1 MFSEN
6 GEIVDQMFA
15 RWRENPESVDPTWQS
30 FFAGMQFAGKLD
42 GAPVSSPAI
51 TADMRLQSGVVRL
64 VSWYRQAGHLQA
76 QIDPLA
82 TAAPASSPLLALEH
96 FGLSSADLD
105 KTVDGSMYF
114 GIDGP
119 VPLRELLEAL
129 TETYCRT
136 IGVEY
141 MHIDSLEIRQWLA
154 GNMEPVRNR
163 YPIPLRQ
170 KYRILMTLHQAELFE
185 KFLHTKYVG
194 QKRFSLEGGETL
206 IPILDAIIE
215 KGPSLGVK
223 EFVIGM
229 AHRGRLNVLANT
241 LNKPFGEIFNEFED
255 NYLPMST
262 HDGDGDVKYHLGFSA
277 DVETAD
283 NRTVHLSVAPNP
295 SHLEI
300 VNPVVEGRVRAK
312 QRLHGDID
320 RATGVP
326 ILIHGDAAFAG
337 QGVIMETLNLMNLSG
352 YRTGGTVHVVVNNQI
367 GFTTNPRDSRSTQ
380 YCTDIAK
387 FVQAP
392 IFHVNAEDAEACVA
406 IAQLAIAFR
415 QKFKRDVVIDMVCY
429 RKWGHNEGDNP
440 GYTQP
445 LQSKII
451 EKKKPLSQ
459 VYAARLAEQSAVDGV
474 AAHVSEAIGKAFEEK
489 LEEALRVADTA
500 ADDYKRRLEQA
511 HAEIKAMV
519 KSGKSLKRGME
530 GFSGRWKPF
539 SNVYSHSP
547 VETGVSTTV
556 LDRIADAIGT
566 FPAGFTV
573 HPNLGKTLQVRCDNI
588 KGRKAVD
595 WGTGE
600 ALAFGSLVLEGIPVR
615 LSGQDSRRGTFSQRH
630 SVVVDFNT
638 GTDYYP
644 LSHLDPKQAAF
655 DVYDSSLSEAAI
667 MGFEFG
673 YSLDDPGSLVMWEA
687 QFGDF
692 ANGAQVIIDQFLTS
706 CESKW
711 NRSSGL
717 VLLLP
722 HGYEGQGAEHSSARL
737 ERFLEMSAEDN
748 IQVVYPTTPAQYFH
762 LLRRQVKRNF
772 RKPLVVMTPK
782 SLLRFSEKK
791 ALELQAASPV
801 SEFTSGHFRE
811 VLDDQKA
818 KPDLVT
824 RLLICSGKVYYDLAA
839 KRDELAT
846 QAIAVIRLEQLYPWP
861 REQIA
866 AVLSRYRRCKEWIW
880 VQEESQN
887 MGGWS
892 FAEPSLRAMNFPIK
906 FVGRDASASPATG
919 SHHVHEREQELL
931 VNGAFAVTPP
941 GPIGPGYVGWVDTSH
956 GSPSGNGANGT
967 PAAGKPKEKAE
978 TAPPAS

>member
-6 GEIVDQMFA
+6 GEIVDLMFG
-15 RWRENPESVDPTWQS
+15 RWRENPDSVDPTWQA

-42 GAPVSSPAI
+42 GAPVSTPGP

-76 QIDPLA
+76 AIDPLA
-82 TAAPASSPLLALEH
+82 AVAPAPSPLLDLDH
-96 FGLSSADLD
+96 FGLSAADLE

-114 GIDGP
+114 GINGP
-119 VPLRELLEAL
+119 IRLRDLIEAL
-129 TETYCRT
+129 TETYCRS

-141 MHIDSLEIRQWLA
+141 MHIDSLDIRRWLA
-154 GNMEPVRNR
+154 GRMEPVRNR
-163 YPIPLRQ
+163 FPIRLRQ

-185 KFLHTKYVG
+185 KFIHTKYVG

-206 IPILDAIIE
+206 IPILDGIIE
-215 KGPSLGVK
+215 KGPGLGVK
-223 EFVIGM
+223 EFIVGM

-241 LNKPFGEIFNEFED
+241 LNKPFAEIFNEFED

-277 DVETAD
+277 DVETSSGPS
-283 NRTVHLSVAPNP
+283 VHLSVAPNP

-312 QRLHGDID
+312 QRLHNDAE
-320 RATGVP
+320 RSTGVP

-337 QGVIMETLNLMNLSG
+337 QGVIMETFNLMNLAG
-352 YRTGGTVHVVVNNQI
+352 YRTGGTIHVVVNNQI

-392 IFHVNAEDAEACVA
+392 VFHVNAEDAEACVA
-406 IAQLAIAFR
+406 IAELALEFR
-415 QKFKRDVVIDMVCY
+415 QQFKRDVVIDMVCY

-445 LQSKII
+445 LQSKVI
-451 EKKKPLSQ
+451 EKKQPLSQ
-459 VYAARLAEQSAVDGV
+459 VYAAKLAEQSARDGV

-489 LEEALRVADTA
+489 LEEALRVADIA

-511 HAEIKAMV
+511 HAEIKAMI
-519 KSGKSLKRGME
+519 KSGKSRKRGME
-530 GFSGRWKPF
+530 GFSGRWKNF
-539 SNVYSHSP
+539 SNLYSHTP
-547 VETGVSTTV
+547 VETGVSIDV

-566 FPAGFTV
+566 FPQGFTV
-573 HPNLGKTLQVRCDNI
+573 HPNLIKTLQTRRENI
-588 KGRKAVD
+588 KSRKVVD

-600 ALAFGSLVLEGIPVR
+600 AMAFGSLVLEGIPVR
-615 LSGQDSRRGTFSQRH
+615 LSGQDSRRGTFTQRH

-638 GTDYYP
+638 GGDYYP
-644 LSHLDPKQAAF
+644 LSSLDPKQATF
-655 DVYDSSLSEAAI
+655 DVYDSSLSEAAV

-722 HGYEGQGAEHSSARL
+722 HAYEGQGAEHSSARL
-737 ERFLEMSAEDN
+737 ERFLQMCAENN

-782 SLLRFSEKK
+782 SLLRISEKK
-791 ALELQAASPV
+791 PNELQAASPV
-801 SEFTSGHFRE
+801 NDFTSGHFRE

-818 KPDLVT
+818 KPELVT
-824 RLLICSGKVYYDLAA
+824 RILVCSGKVYYDLAA
-839 KRDELAT
+839 KRDELGT
-846 QAIAVIRLEQLYPWP
+846 QAVAIVRLEQLYPWP
-861 REQIA
+861 QEQLN
-866 AVLSRYRRCKEWIW
+866 AVLSRYRQCKEWVW

-892 FAEPSLRAMNFPIK
+892 FAEPRFRAMNFP
-906 FVGRDASASPATG
+906 FDYVGRDASASPATG

-931 VNGAFAVTPP
+931 VNGAFAVKPP
-941 GPIGPGYVGWVDTSH
+941 GPIGPGYVGWVSPTAAQH
-956 GSPSGNGANGT
+956 GPSGNGT
-967 PAAGKPKEKAE
+967 PVESKPKESTGA
-978 TAPPAS
+978 

>member
-6 GEIVDQMFA
+6 GEIVDLMFD
-15 RWRENPESVDPTWQS
+15 RWRENPDSVDPTWQA

-42 GAPVSSPAI
+42 GTPVASPSP

-76 QIDPLA
+76 TIDPLSEV
-82 TAAPASSPLLALEH
+82 APPPSPLLGLEH
-96 FGLSSADLD
+96 FGLTAADLD

-119 VPLRELLEAL
+119 VRLRELIDAL

-136 IGVEY
+136 IGVEF
-141 MHIDSLEIRQWLA
+141 MHIDSLDIRRWLA
-154 GNMEPVRNR
+154 GRMEPIRNR
-163 YPIPLRQ
+163 FPIPLRQ

-185 KFLHTKYVG
+185 KFIHTKYVG

-206 IPILDAIIE
+206 IPILDGIIE
-215 KGPSLGVK
+215 KGPGLGVK

-241 LNKPFGEIFNEFED
+241 LNKPFAEIFNEFED
-255 NYLPMST
+255 NYLPLST

-277 DVETAD
+277 DVETSLGPS
-283 NRTVHLSVAPNP
+283 VHLSVAPNP

-312 QRLHGDID
+312 QRLHNDAE
-320 RATGVP
+320 RSTGVP

-337 QGVIMETLNLMNLSG
+337 QGVIMETFNLMNLAG
-352 YRTGGTVHVVVNNQI
+352 YRTGGTIHVVVNNQI

-392 IFHVNAEDAEACVA
+392 IFHVNAEDAESCVA
-406 IAQLAIAFR
+406 IAQLAIEFR
-415 QKFKRDVVIDMVCY
+415 QQFKRDVVIDMVCY

-451 EKKKPLSQ
+451 EKKPPLSQ
-459 VYAARLAEQSAVDGV
+459 VYAAKLAEQSAHLGV
-474 AAHVSEAIGKAFEEK
+474 AAHVSEAIGKVFEEK

-511 HAEIKAMV
+511 HAEIKAMI
-519 KSGKSLKRGME
+519 KSGKSRKRGME
-530 GFSGRWKPF
+530 GFSGRWKNY
-539 SNVYSHSP
+539 SNLYSHAP
-547 VETGVSTTV
+547 VETGVSGGV

-566 FPAGFTV
+566 FPQGFTV
-573 HPNLGKTLQVRCDNI
+573 HPNLIKTLQTRRENI

-600 ALAFGSLVLEGIPVR
+600 AMAFGSLVMEGIPVR
-615 LSGQDSRRGTFSQRH
+615 LSGQDSRRGTFTQRH

-638 GTDYYP
+638 GAEYYP
-644 LSHLDPKQAAF
+644 LSNLDPKQASF
-655 DVYDSSLSEAAI
+655 DVYDSSLSEAAV

-722 HGYEGQGAEHSSARL
+722 HAYEGQGAEHSSARL
-737 ERFLEMSAEDN
+737 ERFLQMCAENN

-782 SLLRFSEKK
+782 SLLRISEKK
-791 ALELQAASPV
+791 PLELQAASPV
-801 SEFTSGHFRE
+801 TDFTSGQFRE

-818 KPDLVT
+818 KPELVT
-824 RLLICSGKVYYDLAA
+824 RLLVCSGKVYYDLAA
-839 KRDELAT
+839 KRDELGT
-846 QAIAVIRLEQLYPWP
+846 QAVAIVRLEQLYPWP
-861 REQIA
+861 HEQLN
-866 AVLSRYRRCKEWIW
+866 AVLGRYRQCKEWVW

-892 FAEPSLRAMNFPIK
+892 FAEPRFRAMNFP
-906 FVGRDASASPATG
+906 FDYVGRDASASPATG

-931 VNGAFAVTPP
+931 VNGAFAVKTP
-941 GPIGPGYVGWVDTSH
+941 GPIGPGYVGWVAPSTAQH
-956 GSPSGNGANGT
+956 GPGGNGT
-967 PAAGKPKEKAE
+967 PAGSKPKESTGA
-978 TAPPAS
+978 

>member
-6 GEIVDQMFA
+6 AEIVDQMFG
-15 RWRENPESVDPTWQS
+15 RWRENPESVDPTWQA
-30 FFAGMQFAGKLD
+30 FFEGMRFAGKLE
-42 GAPVSSPAI
+42 GPPVSSAGSR
-51 TADMRLQSGVVRL
+51 ADLRLQSGVVRL

-76 QIDPLA
+76 AIDPLA
-82 TAAPASSPLLALEH
+82 AAAPPPLPLLGLDH

-119 VPLRELLEAL
+119 VRLSELLDAL

-141 MHIDSLEIRQWLA
+141 MHIDSLEIRRWLA
-154 GNMEPVRNR
+154 GRMEPIHNR
-163 YPIPLRQ
+163 FPIPLRQ

-215 KGPSLGVK
+215 KGPGLGIK

-241 LNKPFGEIFNEFED
+241 LNKPFDEIFNEFED

-277 DVETAD
+277 DVETAAGP
-283 NRTVHLSVAPNP
+283 TIHLSVAPNP

-312 QRLHGDID
+312 QRLHNDTE
-320 RATGVP
+320 RSTGVP

-337 QGVIMETLNLMNLSG
+337 QGVIMETFNLMNLSG
-352 YRTGGTVHVVVNNQI
+352 YRTGGTIHVVVNNQI

-392 IFHVNAEDAEACVA
+392 IFHVNAEDAESCVA
-406 IAQLAIAFR
+406 IAQLAIEFR
-415 QKFKRDVVIDMVCY
+415 QQFKRDVVIDMVCY

-451 EKKKPLSQ
+451 EKKTSLSR
-459 VYAARLAEQSAVDGV
+459 VYAAKLAEQSARHGV
-474 AAHVSEAIGKAFEEK
+474 AAHVSEAIGEEFEKK
-489 LEEALRVADTA
+489 LEEALSVADTA
-500 ADDYKRRLEQA
+500 ADEYKRRLEQA
-511 HAEIKAMV
+511 HAEIKAMI
-519 KSGKSLKRGME
+519 KSGKSRKRGME
-530 GFSGRWKPF
+530 GFAGRWKTYT
-539 SNVYSHSP
+539 NIYSHTT
-547 VETGVSTTV
+547 VETGVSGGV

-566 FPAGFTV
+566 FPPGFTV
-573 HPNLGKTLQVRCDNI
+573 HPNLIKTLQTRRENI
-588 KGRKAVD
+588 KSRKAVD

-600 ALAFGSLVLEGIPVR
+600 AMAFGSLVMEGISVR
-615 LSGQDSRRGTFSQRH
+615 LSGQDSRRGTFTQRH

-638 GTDYYP
+638 GADYYP
-644 LSHLDPKQAAF
+644 LANLDPKQASF
-655 DVYDSSLSEAAI
+655 DVYDSSLSEAAV

-722 HGYEGQGAEHSSARL
+722 HGYEGQGPEHSSARL
-737 ERFLEMSAEDN
+737 ERFLQMCAENN

-782 SLLRFSEKK
+782 SLLRMSEKRP
-791 ALELQAASPV
+791 LELQAASPV

-818 KPDLVT
+818 KPELVS
-824 RLLICSGKVYYDLAA
+824 RILVCSGKVYYDLAA
-839 KRDELAT
+839 KRDELGT
-846 QAIAVIRLEQLYPWP
+846 QAVAIVRLEQLYPWP
-861 REQIA
+861 QEQLS
-866 AVLSRYRRCKEWIW
+866 AVLSRYRQCKEWVW

-892 FAEPSLRAMNFPIK
+892 FAEPRLRAMNFP
-906 FVGRDASASPATG
+906 FDYVGRDASASPATG

-931 VNGAFAVTPP
+931 VNGAFAVKTP
-941 GPIGPGYVGWVDTSH
+941 GPIGPGYVGWV
-956 GSPSGNGANGT
+956 SPSGTQHGSNGNGTNGT
-967 PAAGKPKEKAE
+967 PTGSKPKESTGA
-978 TAPPAS
+978 